1 MRHLGDA
8 FLAEYKAFIEKVI
21 RHEYPGSSLRWN
33 SLFAGRHWKTKHSN
47 DLMVVAPVQNLSYES
62 VSPPAR
68 QGITPDKVHELNG
81 YLLNIS
87 SSDQASV
94 ALSFQSMTSSNLAL
108 QEDGIHIDE
117 NVVNR
122 EIDILLNLRCN
133 TRLLR
138 SKMYPKDKTC
148 CGLYAP
154 PNWVETVLMI
164 VSLVVLLC
172 TVLIKAYGCIGP
184 TLST

>member
-1 MRHLGDA
+1 M
-8 FLAEYKAFIEKVI
+8 I
-21 RHEYPGSSLRWN
+21 
-33 SLFAGRHWKTKHSN
+33 
-47 DLMVVAPVQNLSYES
+47 VALVQNLSYES
-62 VSPPAR
+62 ISSPAR
-68 QGITPDKVHELNG
+68 QGITSDKVHELND

-87 SSDQASV
+87 FSDQASV

-108 QEDGIHIDE
+108 QEDEIHIDE

-138 SKMYPKDKTC
+138 SKMYSKDKTC

-154 PNWVETVLMI
+154 PN
-164 VSLVVLLC
+164 
-172 TVLIKAYGCIGP
+172 
-184 TLST
+184 